1 MTRNLFLLLTLALPG
16 ALPAQ
21 TDSTHVVRGAVRD
34 SAGKPIF
41 GVDVFLLST
50 LEGGATDSLGRFTFR
65 TAVRGVVALMAR
77 KIGLLPARL
86 SLTLPTAGPIDIVVQ
101 AEPVAL
107 EEISV
112 SAGTYI
118 AGEERGAQLTPLEVA
133 TTPGTTADIG
143 RAIQTLPGVQ
153 SVDEGNA
160 IFVRGGDYLE
170 TKTFVND
177 ALLLTGF
184 RYDNP
189 TGTFSNTPNAF
200 LLDGIFFSSGGFGA
214 RFGNALSGVV
224 SLRTLG
230 RPATTTGTLSAGLGA
245 LSASGAWAPSGTAG
259 VRGTLTRFSTSPI
272 FWLNGTPREYDP
284 APNGVDASLSAVWSY
299 REGAELKVFA
309 ISQESRFGLVQ
320 EPGSHC
326 EQREAICPAVYRSKS
341 RNSVAIVSWRDG
353 FGRFSQT
360 ASLALGARRQN
371 EAFGGFFDL
380 DSDSDLVHFFTYA
393 GYDATDRLTV
403 RAGGEWERL
412 AGRFS
417 GVKGFAIESGATDN
431 RLAAFVEADWRLAGR
446 LKVTPGIRT
455 DRASLPGRRTWD
467 PRLAAA
473 WLVGRDATL
482 TFAAG
487 VYHQVAQ
494 PLFYDPELGRPGLDP
509 MRADQVVG
517 GFQLGE
523 GEKIFR
529 IEAYAKRY
537 SDLAQLDR
545 EHAVVDAGSGTSKG
559 FDLFLKGSAFWRV
572 TGRLAYSYIHAR
584 RTDPNTGVLAP
595 APADITHALTL
606 VLERPL
612 AQAINSGIAFHYATG
627 RPYTRVVSATF
638 DPLQDNY
645 VPTFGPPMGDRVP
658 DLIRLDANV
667 SRIVSL
673 GPKAFLVVYASVN
686 NLLDRRNIYSYTY
699 TRDYTQRIA
708 VPSLFNRS
716 YYFGATLTTR

>member
-1 MTRNLFLLLTLALPG
+1 MIWNLFLLLRLALPG

-21 TDSTHVVRGAVRD
+21 SDSTNVVHGAVRD
-34 SAGKPIF
+34 SAGKAMV

-65 TAVRGVVALMAR
+65 TAARGPVTLMAR

-86 SLTLPTAGPIDIVVQ
+86 SVTLPSAGPIDIVVQ

-143 RAIQTLPGVQ
+143 RTLQTLPGVQ

-160 IFVRGGDYLE
+160 IFVRGGDHLE

-189 TGTFSNTPNAF
+189 TGTFSTTPNAF

-245 LSASGAWAPSGTAG
+245 LSASGAWAPSGTVG
-259 VRGTLTRFSTSPI
+259 VRSTLTRFSTSPSH
-272 FWLNGTPREYDP
+272 WLNGTPREYDP
-284 APNGVDASLSAVWSY
+284 APNGSDASLSAVWSY

-309 ISQESRFGLVQ
+309 INQQSRFGLVQ
-320 EPGSHC
+320 ELPNSGT
-326 EQREAICPAVYRSKS
+326 YRSKS
-341 RNSVAIVSWRDG
+341 RNSAAIVSWRDG

-360 ASLALGARRQN
+360 ASLALGGRRQN
-371 EAFGGFFDL
+371 EAFGEFFDL
-380 DSDSDLVHFFTYA
+380 HTASDLIHFFTYA

-403 RAGGEWERL
+403 RAGAEWERL
-412 AGRFS
+412 AGHFS
-417 GVKGFAIESGATDN
+417 GVKGFAIESRAADN

-455 DRASLPGRRTWD
+455 DRASLPGQRTWD

-482 TFAAG
+482 TLAAG
-487 VYHQVAQ
+487 VYHQVAE
-494 PLFYDPELGRPGLDP
+494 PLFYDAMLGQPGLAP
-509 MRADQVVG
+509 TRADQVVG

-537 SDLAQLDR
+537 RDLAQLDR
-545 EHAVVDAGSGTSKG
+545 EHAVVDGGTGTSKG
-559 FDLFLKGSAFWRV
+559 FDLFLKGSAFWRI

-595 APADITHALTL
+595 APADITNALTV

-612 AQAINSGIAFHYATG
+612 AQALNLGLAFRYATG
-627 RPYTRVVSATF
+627 RPYTRVVSATL
-638 DPLQDNY
+638 DPVENKYL
-645 VPTFGPPMGDRVP
+645 PTFGPPMEDRVP
-658 DLIRLDANV
+658 DLIRLDANL

-686 NLLDRRNIYSYTY
+686 NLLNRKNIYAYTY
-699 TRDYTQRIA
+699 TRDYSQRIA

>member
-1 MTRNLFLLLTLALPG
+1 MRNLVPLLMLALPG
-16 ALPAQ
+16 ALLAQ
-21 TDSTHVVRGAVRD
+21 SDSTHVVRGAVRD
-34 SAGKPIF
+34 SAGQPMS

-65 TAVRGVVALMAR
+65 TAARGTVTLMAR

-86 SLTLPTAGPIDIVVQ
+86 AVILPSTGSIDIVVR
-101 AEPVAL
+101 AEPVSL

-143 RAIQTLPGVQ
+143 RTIQTLPGVQ

-245 LSASGAWAPSGTAG
+245 LSAGGAWAPSGAVG
-259 VRGTLTRFSTSPI
+259 LRGTLTRFSTSPI

-284 APNGVDASLSAVWSY
+284 SPNGVDASLSGVWSY

-320 EPGSHC
+320 EQPTSGT
-326 EQREAICPAVYRSKS
+326 YRSKS

-371 EAFGGFFDL
+371 EAFGDFFDL
-380 DSDSDLVHFFTYA
+380 DSDSDLAHFFTYA
-393 GYDATDRLTV
+393 GYDATDRLTL
-403 RAGGEWERL
+403 RAGGEWERQ
-412 AGRFS
+412 AGHFS
-417 GVKGFAIESGATDN
+417 GVKGIVIESRATDN
-431 RLAAFVEADWRLAGR
+431 RLAAFLEADWRLAER

-455 DRASLPGRRTWD
+455 DRACLPGRRTWD

-473 WLVGRDATL
+473 WLVGPDATL
-482 TFAAG
+482 TLAAG
-487 VYHQVAQ
+487 VYHQVAE
-494 PLFYDPELGRPGLDP
+494 PLFYDAELGRPGLEP

-523 GEKIFR
+523 GERIFR

-537 SDLAQLDR
+537 RDLAQLDR
-545 EHAVVDAGSGTSKG
+545 EHAVVDGGTGTTKG
-559 FDLFLKGSAFWRV
+559 FDLFLKGAAFWRV
-572 TGRLAYSYIHAR
+572 TGRMSYSYIRAR

-595 APADITHALTL
+595 APADITNALTL

-612 AQAINSGIAFHYATG
+612 AQALNSGIAFHYATG
-627 RPYTRVVSATF
+627 RPYTRVMSATF
-638 DPLQDNY
+638 DPVGNTY

-658 DLIRLDANV
+658 DLVRLDANL
-667 SRIVSL
+667 SRLISL
-673 GPKAFLVVYASVN
+673 GPKALLVVYASVN
-686 NLLDRRNIYSYTY
+686 NLLNRKNIYSYTY
-699 TRDYTQRIA
+699 TQDYTQRIA